1 MEKFNLSKEAMRQL
15 NSIKESL
22 NCADSQACNGYG
34 DVRNCTGCWGG
45 GCASGITG

>member
-1 MEKFNLSKEAMRQL
+1 MEKFNLSKEAMQKL
-15 NSIKESL
+15 ASIKESL
-22 NCADSQACNGYG
+22 NVSDSQSCNAYG